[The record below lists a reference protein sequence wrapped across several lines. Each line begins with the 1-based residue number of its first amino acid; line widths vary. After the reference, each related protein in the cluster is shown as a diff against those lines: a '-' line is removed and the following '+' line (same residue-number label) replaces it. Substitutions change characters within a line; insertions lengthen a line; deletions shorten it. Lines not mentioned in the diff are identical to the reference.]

1 MYFSITRKF
10 LYEQSH
16 FYGIEFQS
24 GPERCSLFLSHYHDV
39 PATDLKKE
47 LRISDTLTE
56 LRSFV
61 FMSQSYVRMIVIEQ
75 FVTIR
80 RVRICADKKFA
91 LFATSTRLILLGS
104 KTIHKISSC
113 V

>member
-1 MYFSITRKF
+1 MCFSITRKF

-24 GPERCSLFLSHYHDV
+24 DPEWCNLFLSHYHHV

-47 LRISDTLTE
+47 LRITATLTE
-56 LRSFV
+56 SRSFV
-61 FMSQSYVRMIVIEQ
+61 FVSQSYIHMTVIVQ
-75 FVTIR
+75 FVTVR
-80 RVRICADKKFA
+80 TVRICADKKFA
-91 LFATSTRLILLGS
+91 LFATCTKLILLGS